1 MSTYKQRHA
10 NIHLKFQ
17 HARQI
22 KSTCQHTTCQIK
34 ILCQQLHVNMHCF
47 PNMHMHV
54 KEKSHVNMRPL
65 FLMSCG
71 ITNLIDSEVK

>member
-1 MSTYKQRHA
+1 MS
-10 NIHLKFQ
+10 
-17 HARQI
+17 I
-22 KSTCQHTTCQIK
+22 KSTCQHAKNECQRAFFSQQIK
-34 ILCQQLHVNMHCF
+34 ILCQQLHVNMHCL

-71 ITNLIDSEVK
+71 IQVTNLIDSEVK

>member
-1 MSTYKQRHA
+1 
-10 NIHLKFQ
+10 
-17 HARQI
+17 
-22 KSTCQHTTCQIK
+22 
-34 ILCQQLHVNMHCF
+34 MHCL